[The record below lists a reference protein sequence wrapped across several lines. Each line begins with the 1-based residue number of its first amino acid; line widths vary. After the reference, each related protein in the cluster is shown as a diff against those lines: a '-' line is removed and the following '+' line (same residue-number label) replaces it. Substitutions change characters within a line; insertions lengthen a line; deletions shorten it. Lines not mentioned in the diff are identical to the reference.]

1 MCCPA
6 RQEGPPERSLACRP
20 PAEVAALAPVVA
32 TAWGLQQPFA
42 VVGLGSPEHIV
53 ALPGCT
59 SRPAL
64 APPGSSRRAR
74 LGQGAPA
81 SCSLQIASMP
91 AKKNI
96 FCLSRSPWN
105 SVWFHQD
112 EFLGSNKRGW
122 DLGCVGTKF
131 RIQMNFIYQK
141 NHTTKLILI
150 ILFSAAGGN

>member
-74 LGQGAPA
+74 LGQGAPG

-91 AKKNI
+91 AKKKHFPFVKVTVEFSVVPSRVSWFKQTGLGLGLCRHEISNSNELY
-96 FCLSRSPWN
+96 LSKKSHDKTHFDYF
-105 SVWFHQD
+105 VF
-112 EFLGSNKRGW
+112 
-122 DLGCVGTKF
+122 GC
-131 RIQMNFIYQK
+131 RR
-141 NHTTKLILI
+141 
-150 ILFSAAGGN
+150 